1 MEIVFSFQITI
12 QLNIY
17 NIKVSTMSQQ
27 IMLLVDGQT
36 AHLFSSC
43 SIENRP
49 RSRSGDYPPPSVG
62 GKTRGEREMWQSAH
76 QITSLFI
83 RSLVCSSNA
92 QSVHQMPCLQIRCL
106 VCRSDT
112 QSVDQMPI
120 LFIKC
125 LVCRSDAQSVHQ
137 MPCLQIRC
145 LVCFS
150 DPLSVH
156 QILSLYINKKNSAC

>member
-1 MEIVFSFQITI
+1 MEIVFSFEITI

-17 NIKVSTMSQQ
+17 NIKVSTISQY

-36 AHLFSSC
+36 AHLFSAC

-49 RSRSGDYPPPSVG
+49 RSRSCDYPPPSVG

-92 QSVHQMPCLQIRCL
+92 QSVHQMPCLQIRY
-106 VCRSDT
+106 
-112 QSVDQMPI
+112 
-120 LFIKC
+120 
-125 LVCRSDAQSVHQ
+125 LVCRSDAYSVHQ
-137 MPCLQIRC
+137 MPSLQIRC
-145 LVCFS
+145 LVCSSNALSVDQMPSLFFRSFVCSS
-150 DPLSVH
+150 DP
-156 QILSLYINKKNSAC
+156 QSLHK